1 MLYDFLMLLRR
12 YKVSSVLN
20 IAGMGLA
27 FAAAYLMLVQVVFDF
42 SYNRSL
48 PDAADIYRLEYP
60 SWYTDGSWG
69 TTWNRHNP
77 VEYCQGIPE
86 VSW

>member
-42 SYNRSL
+42 S
-48 PDAADIYRLEYP
+48 
-60 SWYTDGSWG
+60 
-69 TTWNRHNP
+69 
-77 VEYCQGIPE
+77 
-86 VSW
+86 